1 MLKRL
6 QKMTNKK
13 ILITGGA
20 GYIGSHAV
28 LASLEKD
35 YKVVVVDNLFRGYKQ
50 VVEVLQ
56 EKYGRDKLSFYN
68 VDLTDKKSLEKVF
81 AKEKPEAVMHFGA
94 LCLVNESTQNPDLYF
109 NNNVVGS
116 INLLSVMD
124 KYNINRI
131 VFSSTS
137 EVYGE
142 NKYLPMDEEHSL
154 NPTNPYGLSKKM
166 IEDVIIQYAKWK
178 SLKYVIFRYFNVT
191 GACDDGFVGDSK
203 KPSVLLVQNAVRG
216 ALGIEEFKLTCP
228 TVETRD
234 GTPVRDYVNVMDLID
249 AHILGLDYLNKGGKS
264 DVFNLGTEK
273 GYSVKEIISQVQD
286 LTGVRFEVGKG
297 EIRQGEPA
305 EKYAKADKAKKILG
319 WKPSRGIKESV
330 ESLVKWYKNHPNG
343 WQY

>member
-1 MLKRL
+1 M
-6 QKMTNKK
+6 QK

-28 LASLEKD
+28 LASLEKG
-35 YKVVVVDNLFRGYKQ
+35 YQVVVVDSLFRGYKQ
-50 VVEVLQ
+50 VIEVLQ
-56 EKYGRDKLSFYN
+56 GKYGQDKLSFYQ
-68 VDLTDKKSLEKVF
+68 VDLTDRQALEEVF

-116 INLLSVMD
+116 INLVSVMD
-124 KYNINRI
+124 KYNVSQI

-154 NPTNPYGLSKKM
+154 IPTNPYGLSKKM
-166 IEDVIIQYAKWK
+166 IEDVITQYAKWK

-191 GACDDGFVGDSK
+191 GAPDDGFIGDSK

-216 ALGIEEFKLTCP
+216 ALGIETFKLTCP

-249 AHILGLDYLNKGGKS
+249 AHILALDYMNKGGNGG
-264 DVFNLGTEK
+264 VFNLGTEK
-273 GYSVKEIISQVQD
+273 GYSVKEIINQVQD
-286 LTGVRFEVGKG
+286 LTGVKFEVGKG

-319 WKPSRGIKESV
+319 WKPKRGIKESV
-330 ESLVKWYKNHPNG
+330 ESLVKWYKTYPNG